1 MANSNL
7 AYDLERFEQSTPVIT
22 ASPRR
27 REKRETGVQP
37 LKIVLLAVLFI
48 AVTSTVLYGRVM
60 ISELNS
66 RINTVE
72 GDLEALYSESVR
84 LQSELENKMSLNEV
98 ESVAV
103 TQYGMV
109 KPDNS
114 QVSYVE
120 INRQNKTETSSYQ
133 KSFVD
138 VLIGFIEK
146 LFNL

>member
-7 AYDLERFEQSTPVIT
+7 AYDLERFEQSAPVIT

>member
-7 AYDLERFEQSTPVIT
+7 AYDLERFEQSAPVIT

-27 REKRETGVQP
+27 REKREKGVQP